1 MFQEIAVH
9 SIQGP
14 ENASG
19 EGGVMKRK
27 SSICAVV
34 ISALL
39 LFCSAAYATNG
50 YQLIGIGSYQ
60 KSLAGAV
67 TALPGSNMTAVTN
80 PAGMLRIGH
89 RADFSMEAFMPDR
102 SADFAA
108 FGGKKA
114 ESSSEIYGIP
124 AIGWNGPVGSRD
136 DLVFGG
142 GMYGTS
148 GMGVDYGSTLMLA
161 PMPGVNPAVYWD
173 GYSSIAFW
181 QMAPALAWQVAEKLS
196 LGVSVNI
203 DFQQVAFQQRMM
215 ADTNDDGQGDTVIN
229 NFNLSRG
236 ASAFGF
242 GLSLGI
248 LYDFNE
254 MVSFGASYKSK
265 QFFTDLEYQLAY
277 GDIDMSAF
285 GGGPLPAGTYKLD
298 LDFPQQA
305 AVGIAVHAT
314 NAFTIA
320 ADIKWINWSG
330 TMEKLAVA
338 GPGGFQVPMDPG
350 WDDQIVF
357 AIGLAY
363 KATDRFNL
371 RAGFNYGESPID
383 EQSAANNIIL
393 PAVVETHYTVG
404 ADYSLDDHWDIG
416 FHYMYVP
423 ENTVTAAPETSAPG
437 VKISLSEQS
446 FGVNLG
452 YKF

>member
-1 MFQEIAVH
+1 MYKNCLAGITLLT
-9 SIQGP
+9 I
-14 ENASG
+14 
-19 EGGVMKRK
+19 
-27 SSICAVV
+27 
-34 ISALL
+34 L
-39 LFCSAAYATNG
+39 LFSASAFATNG

-60 KSLAGAV
+60 KSLGGAV

-80 PAGMLRIGH
+80 PAGMMRIGH

-102 SADFAA
+102 SADFTA
-108 FGGKKA
+108 FGGGIA

-136 DLVFGG
+136 DVVFGG

-148 GMGVDYGSTLMLA
+148 GMGVDYGSTLMQ
-161 PMPGVNPAVYWD
+161 PPVQGVSPGVYWD

-181 QMAPALAWQVAEKLS
+181 QMAPSLAWHAVDKLS
-196 LGVSVNI
+196 LGASVNI
-203 DFQQVAFQQRMM
+203 DFQQVSFQQRMM
-215 ADTNDDGQGDTVIN
+215 TDSNGDGQGDMVIN
-229 NFNLSRG
+229 NFDLSRG

-242 GLSLGI
+242 GISLGI
-248 LYDFNE
+248 LYDFNDL
-254 MVSFGASYKSK
+254 VTLGASYKSK

-314 NAFTIA
+314 KTFTIA
-320 ADIKWINWSG
+320 ADVKWINWSD
-330 TMEKLAVA
+330 TMETLAVA
-338 GPGGFQVPMDPG
+338 GPEGIRVPMDPG

-357 AIGLAY
+357 AMGLAY
-363 KATDRFNL
+363 KVNDRFNL

-383 EQSAANNIIL
+383 EQSAANNLIL

-404 ADYSLDDHWDIG
+404 VDYRLDDHWDIG
-416 FHYMYVP
+416 CHYMYVP
-423 ENTVTAAPETSAPG
+423 KNSVTAGPDTSAPG

-446 FGVNLG
+446 FGFNLG
-452 YKF
+452 YRF

>member
-1 MFQEIAVH
+1 
-9 SIQGP
+9 
-14 ENASG
+14 
-19 EGGVMKRK
+19 MKRK
-27 SSICAVV
+27 RCIAIIVSG
-34 ISALL
+34 AL
-39 LFCSAAYATNG
+39 FFPAYAFATNG

-80 PAGMLRIGH
+80 PAGMMRIGH
-89 RADFSMEAFMPDR
+89 RADFSMEAFMPER
-102 SADFAA
+102 FNDFTAI
-108 FGGKKA
+108 GGGKA

-124 AIGWNGPVGSRD
+124 AIGWNGPIGSRD
-136 DLVFGG
+136 DMVFGG

-148 GMGVDYGSTLMLA
+148 GMGVDYSSTLMQ
-161 PMPGVNPAVYWD
+161 PSVYWD

-181 QMAPALAWQVAEKLS
+181 QMAPSLAWQAAEKLS
-196 LGVSVNI
+196 LGASINI
-203 DFQQVAFQQRMM
+203 DFQQVAFQQRML
-215 ADTNDDGQGDTVIN
+215 ADTNGDGQGDMVVN
-229 NFNLSRG
+229 NFDLSRG

-248 LYDFNE
+248 LYDVNE
-254 MVSFGASYKSK
+254 MVTIGAAYKSK

-314 NAFTIA
+314 ENFTVA
-320 ADIKWINWSG
+320 ADVKWINWSD
-330 TMEKLAVA
+330 TMDTLAVS
-338 GPGGFQVPMDPG
+338 GPGGNTAMDPG
-350 WDDQIVF
+350 WDDQVVF

-363 KATDRFNL
+363 KVNDRFNL

-383 EQSAANNIIL
+383 TANAASNMLL

-423 ENTVTAAPETSAPG
+423 ENTVTAGPATSAPG
-437 VKISLSEQS
+437 VRISLSEQS
-446 FGVNLG
+446 FGMNLG
-452 YKF
+452 YRF

>member
-1 MFQEIAVH
+1 MKFKKYYSAGFAVM
-9 SIQGP
+9 G
-14 ENASG
+14 
-19 EGGVMKRK
+19 
-27 SSICAVV
+27 
-34 ISALL
+34 L
-39 LFCSAAYATNG
+39 LFFPVLACATNG

-67 TALPGSNMTAVTN
+67 TALPGSNMTAVSN
-80 PAGMLRIGH
+80 PAGMLYIGH

-102 SADFAA
+102 STDFKA
-108 FGGKKA
+108 FGGGTA
-114 ESSSEIYGIP
+114 DSSSEIYGIP

-136 DLVFGG
+136 DMVFGG

-148 GMGVDYGSTLMLA
+148 GMGVDYSSTLMQA
-161 PMPGVNPAVYWD
+161 PMAGVSPGVYWD

-181 QMAPALAWQVAEKLS
+181 QMAPSLAWQASEKLG

-203 DFQQVAFQQRMM
+203 DFQQVSFKQRMM
-215 ADTNDDGQGDTVIN
+215 ADSNGDGQGDQVLN
-229 NFNLSRG
+229 NFDLGKS

-242 GLSLGI
+242 GLSFGI
-248 LYDFNE
+248 LYDFNDQ
-254 MVSFGASYKSK
+254 VTIGASYKSK

-314 NAFTIA
+314 QAFTIA
-320 ADIKWINWSG
+320 ADVKWINWSD
-330 TMEKLAVA
+330 TMKNVSVD
-338 GPGGFQVPMDPG
+338 GPGGIRVPMDPG
-350 WDDQIVF
+350 WDDQFVF
-357 AIGLAY
+357 AVGLAY
-363 KATDRFNL
+363 EVNDGFNL

-383 EQSAANNIIL
+383 KQSAANNMIL

-404 ADYSLDDHWDIG
+404 ADYRLGEHWDIG
-416 FHYMYVP
+416 CHYMYVP
-423 ENTVTAAPETSAPG
+423 ENTVRAGSGTSAPG

-446 FGVNLG
+446 FGINLG
-452 YKF
+452 YRF

>member
-1 MFQEIAVH
+1 MKNNSFIGFIAG
-9 SIQGP
+9 ST
-14 ENASG
+14 
-19 EGGVMKRK
+19 
-27 SSICAVV
+27 
-34 ISALL
+34 LL
-39 LFCSAAYATNG
+39 LISTSAFATNG
-50 YQLIGIGSYQ
+50 YQLIGVGSYQ

-67 TALPGSNMTAVTN
+67 TALPGSNMTAVSN
-80 PAGMLRIGH
+80 PAGMMRIGH

-102 SADFAA
+102 STDFAA
-108 FGGKKA
+108 WGGA
-114 ESSSEIYGIP
+114 AADSSSEIYGIP

-136 DLVFGG
+136 DMVFGG

-148 GMGVDYGSTLMLA
+148 GMGVDYGSTLMQPA
-161 PMPGVNPAVYWD
+161 NEGVSPAVYWD

-181 QMAPALAWQVAEKLS
+181 QMAPSIAWQAAEKMS
-196 LGVSVNI
+196 LGASVNI
-203 DFQQVAFQQRMM
+203 DFQQVSFQQRMM
-215 ADTNDDGQGDTVIN
+215 ADSNGDGQGDMVAN
-229 NFNLSRG
+229 NFDLSRG

-248 LYDFNE
+248 LYDLNE

-265 QFFTDLEYQLAY
+265 QFFTDLEYQLAF
-277 GDIDMSAF
+277 GDINMSAF

-314 NAFTIA
+314 QAFTVA
-320 ADIKWINWSG
+320 ADVKWINWSN
-330 TMEKLAVA
+330 TMETLSVV
-338 GPGGFQVPMDPG
+338 GPEGIMVPMDPG

-363 KATDRFNL
+363 KVNDRFNL

-383 EQSAANNIIL
+383 EQSAANNLIL

-404 ADYSLDDHWDIG
+404 ADYRLDKHWDIG

-423 ENTVTAAPETSAPG
+423 ENTVTAGPGTSAPG

-446 FGVNLG
+446 VGVNLG
-452 YKF
+452 YRF